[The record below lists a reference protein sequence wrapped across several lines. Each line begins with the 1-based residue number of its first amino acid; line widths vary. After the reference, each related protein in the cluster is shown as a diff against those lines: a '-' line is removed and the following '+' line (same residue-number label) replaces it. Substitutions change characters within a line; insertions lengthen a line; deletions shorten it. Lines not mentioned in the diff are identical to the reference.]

1 MPSSHNNRTTYRE
14 EFRPLSINPTSSPD
28 VIIPY
33 NISVSFHND
42 SKSKMGDKGRE
53 TIKLLHFECGLFPDW
68 PVLTEGQI
76 TENRWNYT
84 KEKISQ

>member
-1 MPSSHNNRTTYRE
+1 MPSSHKNQTTYRE

-53 TIKLLHFECGLFPDW
+53 TKVTSFRMRAFPWLASFDRGTNHREQVELH
-68 PVLTEGQI
+68 
-76 TENRWNYT
+76 